1 MTIFL
6 FSFCIKVK
14 ALNSSNSIIISL
26 QILLFFLHP
35 DSEIFALGV
44 MGRLGICPCVA
55 TAGSCSHV
63 MVTRRCEMSSEQN
76 KSVTAGRRGTRDM
89 FRRGLSLG
97 ASHAQRRR
105 DQPWR

>member
-1 MTIFL
+1 MRIFL

-26 QILLFFLHP
+26 QILFFFHP
-35 DSEIFALGV
+35 DSEIHALGV

-97 ASHAQRRR
+97 ASHAQRRC
-105 DQPWR
+105 DQLWK

>member
-1 MTIFL
+1 M
-6 FSFCIKVK
+6 
-14 ALNSSNSIIISL
+14 
-26 QILLFFLHP
+26 
-35 DSEIFALGV
+35 FALGV

-97 ASHAQRRR
+97 ASHAQLSMR
-105 DQPWR
+105 PALEVIVACILTAT